1 MRAELKDKIVKWLLD
16 FPLQMAHVKA
26 KFRKGTSYFHLIR
39 MVSRADTIRLWI
51 SEYPEY
57 CFDYIKELVDNEEYL
72 DLVKDFS
79 GEEDTEEIQEYA
91 NDKKSL
97 IQDDFLEFVYIDN
110 EWGDELPETLFIM
123 KKDQIKVG
131 DIVYAPFY
139 ETRMYYGIHLACLDK
154 NFNITIKEDEGYCP
168 TIRTWQKKLLE
179 ENHVSF
185 ENALNYITNEYGDW
199 EQKALLDMWQ

>member
-1 MRAELKDKIVKWLLD
+1 MRTELKDKIVKWLLD
-16 FPLQMAHVKA
+16 FPLQMSYVKT
-26 KFRKGTSYFHLIR
+26 KFRKGPSNFHLIR
-39 MVSRADTIRLWI
+39 MISRADTIRLWI
-51 SEYPEY
+51 SEYPDY
-57 CFDYIKELVDNEEYL
+57 CIDYIKEFVDNEEYL

-79 GEEDTEEIQEYA
+79 GEEDPEEIQEYA

-97 IQDDFLEFVYIDN
+97 IQDGFLEFVYIDN
-110 EWGDELPETLFIM
+110 QWGDELPETLFVM

-154 NFNITIKEDEGYCP
+154 NFNITIKENEGCCP
-168 TIRTWQKKLLE
+168 TIRTWQKKLIE

-185 ENALNYITNEYGDW
+185 EWALNHITDEYGDW
-199 EQKALLDMWQ
+199 EQEALLDMWQ